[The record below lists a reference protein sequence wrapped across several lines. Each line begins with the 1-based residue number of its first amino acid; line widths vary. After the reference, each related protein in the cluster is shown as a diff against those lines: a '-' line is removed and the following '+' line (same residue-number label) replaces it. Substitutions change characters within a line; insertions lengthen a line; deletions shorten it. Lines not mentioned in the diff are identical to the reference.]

1 MKQVLKKVKDYELI
15 KCLGSGTFGEVYLTE
30 NEKNHKQFATKV
42 IPTSFLKRP
51 ELKKYIDS
59 EIKIMKQLDHEN
71 TIKLHEFFQTNNN
84 LYFIMEYIN
93 GGTLSDYLSSYKLKT
108 GKPFSQK
115 MIQHFVKQIVQGLIY
130 IHSKNIIHRD
140 LKLDNILLSFP
151 SKIPKENREYS
162 QATVKIID
170 FGLSTQKAFAM
181 SNPGTPAYMDPIILQ
196 KFNKS
201 GGIKRFRLYD
211 KKADIWSLG
220 AITYEMLTG
229 QNIFQAD
236 DLDEL
241 ISKVEKGNYYLK
253 VDDLS
258 NEILSFLNCMLQYEP
273 KNRLSAKDLALHQF
287 LTEKPEDFEKADVS
301 DIEYKINEG
310 FLTINIFN
318 NNTIKKMFPY
328 KPNNIFNSLTLNMFQ
343 LTKKNHSSKKDIST
357 QNDKNKLINIG
368 KNDQVP
374 IKEEED
380 KKNPTNKNID
390 NFIDS
395 LNDIPETTS
404 IKLANDKKDDEKIIL
419 QPNLKRG
426 NTQEYFTNN
435 DELTPLPI
443 NSYKSGEIKS
453 KTAEYKVQ
461 FQVKRIDNRNEDINL
476 TILLLVNQKK
486 ILKKEVNLSKAN
498 GFLEKWIWNFN
509 SNDWKNIDINNE
521 NFIMKIQL
529 DKSKHSS
536 YNVEDITLGN
546 TISFVPEICNYINF
560 TLAPI
565 NQ

>member
-1 MKQVLKKVKDYELI
+1 
-15 KCLGSGTFGEVYLTE
+15 
-30 NEKNHKQFATKV
+30 
-42 IPTSFLKRP
+42 
-51 ELKKYIDS
+51 
-59 EIKIMKQLDHEN
+59 
-71 TIKLHEFFQTNNN
+71 
-84 LYFIMEYIN
+84 
-93 GGTLSDYLSSYKLKT
+93 
-108 GKPFSQK
+108 
-115 MIQHFVKQIVQGLIY
+115 
-130 IHSKNIIHRD
+130 
-140 LKLDNILLSFP
+140 
-151 SKIPKENREYS
+151 
-162 QATVKIID
+162 
-170 FGLSTQKAFAM
+170 
-181 SNPGTPAYMDPIILQ
+181 
-196 KFNKS
+196 
-201 GGIKRFRLYD
+201 
-211 KKADIWSLG
+211 
-220 AITYEMLTG
+220 
-229 QNIFQAD
+229 
-236 DLDEL
+236 
-241 ISKVEKGNYYLK
+241 
-253 VDDLS
+253 
-258 NEILSFLNCMLQYEP
+258 MLQYEP

-343 LTKKNHSSKKDIST
+343 LSKKNNHSKKDIST

-380 KKNPTNKNID
+380 KRNPTNKNID
-390 NFIDS
+390 KFIES
-395 LNDIPETTS
+395 LNDIPETAS

-419 QPNLKRG
+419 QPKLKRG

>member
-170 FGLSTQKAFAM
+170 FGLSTQKTFAM

-253 VDDLS
+253 VDNLS

-343 LTKKNHSSKKDIST
+343 LI
-357 QNDKNKLINIG
+357 
-368 KNDQVP
+368 
-374 IKEEED
+374 
-380 KKNPTNKNID
+380 
-390 NFIDS
+390 FY
-395 LNDIPETTS
+395 
-404 IKLANDKKDDEKIIL
+404 IL
-419 QPNLKRG
+419 YL
-426 NTQEYFTNN
+426 YY
-435 DELTPLPI
+435 L
-443 NSYKSGEIKS
+443 
-453 KTAEYKVQ
+453 
-461 FQVKRIDNRNEDINL
+461 
-476 TILLLVNQKK
+476 
-486 ILKKEVNLSKAN
+486 
-498 GFLEKWIWNFN
+498 
-509 SNDWKNIDINNE
+509 
-521 NFIMKIQL
+521 
-529 DKSKHSS
+529 
-536 YNVEDITLGN
+536 
-546 TISFVPEICNYINF
+546 
-560 TLAPI
+560 
-565 NQ
+565 

>member
-170 FGLSTQKAFAM
+170 FGLSTQKTFAM

-343 LTKKNHSSKKDIST
+343 LSKKNNHSKKDIST

>member
-170 FGLSTQKAFAM
+170 FGLSTQKTFAM

-236 DLDEL
+236 DLEEL

-343 LTKKNHSSKKDIST
+343 LTKKNNHSKKDIST

>member
-170 FGLSTQKAFAM
+170 FGLSTQKTFAM

-253 VDDLS
+253 VDNLS

-343 LTKKNHSSKKDIST
+343 LTKKNNHSKKDIST

-476 TILLLVNQKK
+476 TILLLVNEKK

>member
-170 FGLSTQKAFAM
+170 FGLSTQKTFAM

-343 LTKKNHSSKKDIST
+343 LTKKNNHSKKDIST

-476 TILLLVNQKK
+476 TILLLVNEKK

>member
-1 MKQVLKKVKDYELI
+1 
-15 KCLGSGTFGEVYLTE
+15 
-30 NEKNHKQFATKV
+30 
-42 IPTSFLKRP
+42 
-51 ELKKYIDS
+51 
-59 EIKIMKQLDHEN
+59 
-71 TIKLHEFFQTNNN
+71 
-84 LYFIMEYIN
+84 MEYIN

-170 FGLSTQKAFAM
+170 FGLSTQKTFAM

-287 LTEKPEDFEKADVS
+287 LTAKPEDFEKADVS

-318 NNTIKKMFPY
+318 NNTIKKMFPF

-498 GFLEKWIWNFN
+498 GF
-509 SNDWKNIDINNE
+509 WKNGYGILIVTTGKILIL
-521 NFIMKIQL
+521 IMKIL
-529 DKSKHSS
+529 
-536 YNVEDITLGN
+536 
-546 TISFVPEICNYINF
+546 
-560 TLAPI
+560 
-565 NQ
+565 

>member
-151 SKIPKENREYS
+151 SKIPKEHREYS

-170 FGLSTQKAFAM
+170 FGLSTQKTFAM

-560 TLAPI
+560 TLTPI

>member
-170 FGLSTQKAFAM
+170 FGLSTQKTFAM

-343 LTKKNHSSKKDIST
+343 LTKKNNHSKKDIST

>member
-170 FGLSTQKAFAM
+170 FGLSTQKTFAM

-343 LTKKNHSSKKDIST
+343 LTKKNHHSKKDIST

>member
-1 MKQVLKKVKDYELI
+1 
-15 KCLGSGTFGEVYLTE
+15 
-30 NEKNHKQFATKV
+30 
-42 IPTSFLKRP
+42 
-51 ELKKYIDS
+51 
-59 EIKIMKQLDHEN
+59 MKQLDHEN

-170 FGLSTQKAFAM
+170 FGLSTQKTFAM

-196 KFNKS
+196 KYNKS

-343 LTKKNHSSKKDIST
+343 LTKKNNHSKKEIST
-357 QNDKNKLINIG
+357 QN
-368 KNDQVP
+368 
-374 IKEEED
+374 
-380 KKNPTNKNID
+380 
-390 NFIDS
+390 
-395 LNDIPETTS
+395 
-404 IKLANDKKDDEKIIL
+404 
-419 QPNLKRG
+419 
-426 NTQEYFTNN
+426 
-435 DELTPLPI
+435 
-443 NSYKSGEIKS
+443 
-453 KTAEYKVQ
+453 
-461 FQVKRIDNRNEDINL
+461 
-476 TILLLVNQKK
+476 
-486 ILKKEVNLSKAN
+486 
-498 GFLEKWIWNFN
+498 
-509 SNDWKNIDINNE
+509 
-521 NFIMKIQL
+521 
-529 DKSKHSS
+529 
-536 YNVEDITLGN
+536 
-546 TISFVPEICNYINF
+546 
-560 TLAPI
+560 
-565 NQ
+565 

>member
-170 FGLSTQKAFAM
+170 FGLSTQKTFAM

-196 KFNKS
+196 KYNKS

-318 NNTIKKMFPY
+318 NNTIKKMFPF

-476 TILLLVNQKK
+476 TILLLVNEKK

>member
-170 FGLSTQKAFAM
+170 FGLSTQKTFAM

>member
-1 MKQVLKKVKDYELI
+1 
-15 KCLGSGTFGEVYLTE
+15 
-30 NEKNHKQFATKV
+30 
-42 IPTSFLKRP
+42 
-51 ELKKYIDS
+51 
-59 EIKIMKQLDHEN
+59 
-71 TIKLHEFFQTNNN
+71 
-84 LYFIMEYIN
+84 
-93 GGTLSDYLSSYKLKT
+93 
-108 GKPFSQK
+108 
-115 MIQHFVKQIVQGLIY
+115 LIY

-170 FGLSTQKAFAM
+170 FGLSTQKTFAM

-343 LTKKNHSSKKDIST
+343 LTKKNNHSKKDIST

-380 KKNPTNKNID
+380 KKDQTNKNID

>member
-170 FGLSTQKAFAM
+170 FGLSTQKTFAM

-343 LTKKNHSSKKDIST
+343 LTKKNNHSKKDIST

-546 TISFVPEICNYINF
+546 TISFVPEICKYINF